1 MLGEATEGLLR
12 WLVRDLAFLRA
23 AHGTRMSTAP
33 FEPTI
38 APPETPRYAPVAAWW
53 HTIVLIAVIL
63 SLAYL
68 QGQPGF
74 AVRASR
80 LPSKIPIYLETLV
93 YELLL
98 FVYVWLLGLRPKGVT
113 IREIVGGKWSRF
125 EDFLIDVA
133 TAFIFWVAVV
143 AVLVILEFALKFSGA
158 KAAAVLL
165 PLSVPEM
172 LVFAALSITAG
183 FCEEFVFR
191 GYFQRQFLALT
202 QSIPLSVA
210 LQAVVFGGAHF
221 YQGPRGVVVI
231 TVYGAMFG
239 ALAAIR
245 KTLRPGM
252 LQHATQDT
260 ISGILGGILLRH
272 KLI

>member
-1 MLGEATEGLLR
+1 
-12 WLVRDLAFLRA
+12 
-23 AHGTRMSTAP
+23 MSTTPLEPIAAP
-33 FEPTI
+33 
-38 APPETPRYAPVAAWW
+38 ADTPRHTPVAAWW
-53 HTIVLIAVIL
+53 HTALLIAVIL

-68 QGQPGF
+68 QGRPGF
-74 AVRASR
+74 AAKAAQ

-98 FVYVWLLGLRPKGVT
+98 FVYVWFLGLRPKGVS
-113 IREIVGGKWSRF
+113 ISEIIGGKWKRF

-133 TAFIFWVAVV
+133 TAFLFWIAVV
-143 AVLVILEFALKFSGA
+143 VVLIGLEFALKFNGT
-158 KAAAVLL
+158 KAAEVLL
-165 PLSVPEM
+165 PLRVPEM
-172 LVFAALSITAG
+172 LVFALLSISAG

-202 QSIPLSVA
+202 QSVPAAVA
-210 LQAVVFGGAHF
+210 LQAIVFGAAHF
-221 YQGPRGVVVI
+221 YQGWRGVIVI

-252 LQHATQDT
+252 MQHATQDT
-260 ISGILGGILLRH
+260 ISGIAGGLLLKYH
-272 KLI
+272 KLV